1 MPDKTNEQLAQ
12 GVRDAVAALGT
23 AISAAKA
30 AGLQVTMPALAIN
43 WLKAADWHIKPPK
56 EL

>member
-12 GVRDAVAALGT
+12 GVRDAVVALGT